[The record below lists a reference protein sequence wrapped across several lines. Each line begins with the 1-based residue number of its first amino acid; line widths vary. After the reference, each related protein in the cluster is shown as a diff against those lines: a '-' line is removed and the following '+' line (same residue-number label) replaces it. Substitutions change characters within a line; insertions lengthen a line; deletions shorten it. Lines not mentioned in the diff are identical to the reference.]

1 MGSGNLEKDQY
12 LLEKRFI
19 ELSRNA
25 YQRDFITYS
34 DFLNLNEQNILHT
47 LPKENLFTQIL
58 TFGGYGMAERQMA
71 AFIPDALYFRYD
83 FSQKG
88 DSDEDAIPFPI
99 VCLQIR
105 PLNLKFAEKLSHR
118 DYLGAILN
126 LGIDRSVSGDI
137 LIDEECAYLFCM
149 QKIADFLCDN
159 LTRIRHTTV
168 LCQVFEGE
176 RKEIPLRTEKIE
188 GTVASVRLDT
198 LLALAWKTSRSS
210 LVGMI
215 EDGRVFV
222 NGKCI
227 TSNGYHVK
235 ENDLISARGM
245 GRFVYEGMLSQ
256 TKKGRYLVKL
266 EKYV

>member
-1 MGSGNLEKDQY
+1 MDKMEERTRQRILDLANLAD
-12 LLEKRFI
+12 RRGI
-19 ELSRNA
+19 
-25 YQRDFITYS
+25 ITYT
-34 DFLNLNEQNILHT
+34 DFMNLNELNIFHST
-47 LPKENLFTQIL
+47 VGKIPFVRWKF
-58 TFGGYGMAERQMA
+58 FGGYAKAERQLA

-126 LGIDRSVSGDI
+126 LGIDRSVTGDI

-227 TSNGYHVK
+227 TSNG
-235 ENDLISARGM
+235 
-245 GRFVYEGMLSQ
+245 
-256 TKKGRYLVKL
+256 
-266 EKYV
+266 

>member
-1 MGSGNLEKDQY
+1 MKEKDDKI
-12 LLEKRFI
+12 LLAQVSDKIEMCENKNKIEYTNFLDLAQI
-19 ELSRNA
+19 ELV
-25 YQRDFITYS
+25 
-34 DFLNLNEQNILHT
+34 QNYIDKL
-47 LPKENLFTQIL
+47 KIENYISY
-58 TFGGYGMAERQMA
+58 GGYEQSERKLFVIYPEKFNSTVVEKNLVSIVKIVRIQL
-71 AFIPDALYFRYD
+71 PDEL
-83 FSQKG
+83 KG
-88 DSDEDAIPFPI
+88 KYA
-99 VCLQIR
+99 
-105 PLNLKFAEKLSHR
+105 HR

-126 LGIDRSVSGDI
+126 LGIDRSVTGDI
-137 LIDEECAYLFCM
+137 LIDEECAYLLCM

-222 NGKCI
+222 N
-227 TSNGYHVK
+227 
-235 ENDLISARGM
+235 
-245 GRFVYEGMLSQ
+245 
-256 TKKGRYLVKL
+256 
-266 EKYV
+266 

>member
-1 MGSGNLEKDQY
+1 MDKMEERTRQCILDLANLAD
-12 LLEKRFI
+12 RRGI
-19 ELSRNA
+19 
-25 YQRDFITYS
+25 ITYT
-34 DFLNLNEQNILHT
+34 DFMNLNELNIFHSTVGKIPFVRWKL
-47 LPKENLFTQIL
+47 
-58 TFGGYGMAERQMA
+58 FGGYAKAERQLA

-126 LGIDRSVSGDI
+126 LGIDRSVTGDI

-235 ENDLISARGM
+235 KNDLISARGM

>member
-1 MGSGNLEKDQY
+1 MVATLVIICVTLWFKLCPKVIIHIIGNTGKNFPISSAF
-12 LLEKRFI
+12 KIFHRHTV
-19 ELSRNA
+19 
-25 YQRDFITYS
+25 DF
-34 DFLNLNEQNILHT
+34 FR
-47 LPKENLFTQIL
+47 NLFTH
-58 TFGGYGMAERQMA
+58 T
-71 AFIPDALYFRYD
+71 
-83 FSQKG
+83 
-88 DSDEDAIPFPI
+88 
-99 VCLQIR
+99 
-105 PLNLKFAEKLSHR
+105 
-118 DYLGAILN
+118 
-126 LGIDRSVSGDI
+126 
-137 LIDEECAYLFCM
+137 
-149 QKIADFLCDN
+149 IADFLCDN

>member
-1 MGSGNLEKDQY
+1 MDKMEERTRQRILDLANLAD
-12 LLEKRFI
+12 RRGI
-19 ELSRNA
+19 
-25 YQRDFITYS
+25 ITYT
-34 DFLNLNEQNILHT
+34 DFMNLNELNIFHSTVGKIPFVRWKL
-47 LPKENLFTQIL
+47 
-58 TFGGYGMAERQMA
+58 FGGYAKAERQLA

-126 LGIDRSVSGDI
+126 LGIDRSVTGDI

-176 RKEIPLRTEKIE
+176 RK
-188 GTVASVRLDT
+188 
-198 LLALAWKTSRSS
+198 TSRSS

-235 ENDLISARGM
+235 KNDLISARGM